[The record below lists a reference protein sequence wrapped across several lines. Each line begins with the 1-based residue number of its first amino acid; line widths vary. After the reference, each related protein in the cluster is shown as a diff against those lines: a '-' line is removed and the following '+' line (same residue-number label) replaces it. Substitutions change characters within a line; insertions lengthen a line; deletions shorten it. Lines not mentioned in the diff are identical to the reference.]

1 MGSLIQSAKDRVI
14 RGERI
19 EPEEA
24 LELYA
29 AGRHSPFLLM
39 AAAAEIREALRGH
52 EIQLCSIT
60 NAKSGR
66 CSEDCRFCAQSAHW
80 ETGSPVYP
88 LKSAGEII
96 AEAASARKTGARMFG
111 IVTSGTRITRAKEWN
126 EIFRAIEEIKALGVH
141 PCASLGLLDKSQ
153 ARALKEAGL
162 YRYHH
167 NLETARSFFPKICST
182 HDYEEDVSTV
192 RLAREA
198 GLSTCSG
205 GILGLGEGI
214 EERIE
219 MAVLLRQMEVDSV
232 PLNILSPIPGTP
244 LERTEPLPAV
254 EILLTIAVLRFL
266 LPDRDIRLCGGK
278 EKNLRQL
285 LPLGLVAGANAL
297 MTGNYLT
304 TTGRNSLL
312 DLEMIHD
319 LGLSVAGIER

>member
-1 MGSLIQSAKDRVI
+1 MGSLIQSAKERVI

-19 EPEEA
+19 EPEKA

-39 AAAAEIREALRGH
+39 AAAAEIRGAVRGPG
-52 EIQLCSIT
+52 IQLCSIT

-80 ETGSPVYP
+80 KTGSPVYP

-96 AEAASARKTGARMFG
+96 GEAASARQTGARMFG
-111 IVTSGTRITRAKEWN
+111 IVTSGTRITRAKEWD
-126 EIFRAIEEIKALGVH
+126 EIFRAIEGIKALGVQ

-192 RLAREA
+192 RLARDA

-205 GILGLGEGI
+205 GIIGLGEGI
-214 EERIE
+214 GERIE

-244 LERTEPLPAV
+244 LECTEPLPAV
-254 EILLTIAVLRFL
+254 EILLSIAVLRFL

-304 TTGRNSLL
+304 TTGRSSLL